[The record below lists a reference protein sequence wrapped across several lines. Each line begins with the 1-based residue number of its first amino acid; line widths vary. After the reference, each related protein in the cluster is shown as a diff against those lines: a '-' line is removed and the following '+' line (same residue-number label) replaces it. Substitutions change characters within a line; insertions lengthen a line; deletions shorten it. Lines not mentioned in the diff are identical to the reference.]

1 MGLVVGP
8 VVGPA
13 VMGATVGAGVGTG
26 VVDAAVGTGSGVDVV
41 GATVVGAVV
50 VGATVGLVDGV
61 DVVGAA
67 VGFGVGAGNVVFSFP
82 SDSIRMMSASSAS
95 WPVHQFHSDDIT
107 ALMLT
112 RGYSVGKL
120 MDRSFHSDSPT
131 FLDRAV

>member
-1 MGLVVGP
+1 
-8 VVGPA
+8 
-13 VMGATVGAGVGTG
+13 

-61 DVVGAA
+61 DVVGAAVVGAVVVGAA

-112 RGYSVGKL
+112 RGYSVGKV